1 MTNLPPATL
10 RRLQKLPQDQSVWEG
25 DRRAL
30 SSGNRA
36 AEWFDPHADEDD
48 GEARDCILWADG
60 SQGIVRGVDMVNPGT
75 GSEAT
80 VRTLLRAME
89 NPQGPAS
96 PNRPQK
102 IVVCDRELQFF
113 LRGIVRDLGIAVECV
128 PNLPF
133 LDEVFETLNQ
143 PRKLANLSLAPQW
156 LNALQQGAQQTWET
170 EPWSV
175 LEDHHVLAIEI
186 NQWDVGTLYVTVLGM
201 AGMEYGLLFYR
212 TLDSL
217 KRFRA
222 TANLLD
228 DPAGLEESFL
238 LQDCL
243 YLNYAYDRDDDDN
256 YAYRL
261 LSMAPSWDEVEPNF
275 GSIHPLEGVRPFLYD
290 EESQI
295 MIAGLEAVQKFVK
308 QYRRKLRGRN
318 FPALTATYTLKG
330 LTEPEPL
337 TIKISTLPDL
347 SRELLAMDAEL
358 QAEDTLEQINPFP
371 LNQDF
376 VPEGAMYW
384 MGSLGWGFCQTI
396 QPFLKVYQPATQP
409 FKPGGE
415 GLSVFMVQTSRPKA
429 KAMMTAI
436 AAAGGI
442 KSLLFGV
449 GEDFYGDRY
458 DLGIIQTQD
467 QQLHLFNDHLADDPE
482 HLKALKRWKDRCK
495 ASQQWCGFV
504 IAEGVTGSAR
514 GNPEAKHIVALYEIP
529 LIKASDV
536 GLQTL
541 QLMPHMELPFLPG

>member
-25 DRRAL
+25 DRRLL

-36 AEWFDPHADEDD
+36 AEWFDPYANDEDD
-48 GEARDCILWADG
+48 EARDCILWADG
-60 SQGIVRGVDMVNPGT
+60 SQGIVRGVDMVTPGT

-143 PRKLANLSLAPQW
+143 PRKLAGLSLAPQW
-156 LNALQQGAQQTWET
+156 LNALQQGAQEIWQT
-170 EPWSV
+170 EPWAL
-175 LEDHHVLAIEI
+175 LEDHHILAIDM
-186 NQWDVGTLYVTVLGM
+186 NHWDMDTLYVTVLGR
-201 AGMEYGLLFYR
+201 AGMEFGLLFYR
-212 TLDSL
+212 TLESL

-222 TANLLD
+222 SANLLD
-228 DPAGLEESFL
+228 DPAQLEESFL

-243 YLNYAYDRDDDDN
+243 YLNFAYDREEDDS

-261 LSMAPSWDEVEPNF
+261 FAAPPSWDEVQPNF
-275 GSIHPLEGVRPFLYD
+275 GSIHPLEGIRPFLYD

-295 MIAGLEAVQKFVK
+295 MIAGLEAVQRFVK
-308 QYRRKLRGRN
+308 QYRRKLTNNR

-337 TIKISTLPDL
+337 QIKIATMPAL
-347 SRELLAMDAEL
+347 SQELMAMDAEL
-358 QAEDTLEQINPFP
+358 EAKNAHPQINPFP

-376 VPEGAMYW
+376 IPEGAMYW
-384 MGSLGWGFCQTI
+384 MGSLSWGFCQTI
-396 QPFLKVYQPATQP
+396 VPFLKVYQEADQP
-409 FKPGGE
+409 LKPGGE
-415 GLSVFMVQTSRPKA
+415 GFSVFMVQTSRPKA
-429 KAMMTAI
+429 KEMMAAI
-436 AAAGGI
+436 ATAGGI
-442 KSLLFGV
+442 KCLLFGV
-449 GEDFYGDRY
+449 GEDFYGDCY

-467 QQLHLFNDHLADDPE
+467 QQLHLFNDHLANDPE
-482 HLKALKRWKDRCK
+482 HVKAMKRWKERCK
-495 ASQQWCGFV
+495 ASRNWCGFV
-504 IAEGVTGSAR
+504 IAEGVTGSGR
-514 GNPEAKHIVALYEIP
+514 GNPEAKHIVALYEVP

-536 GLQTL
+536 GLETL
-541 QLMPHMELPFLPG
+541 KLMPPMELPFLPL